1 MDLPKY
7 AFYKRGDHFHFGFKS
22 NVSVLF
28 EESFAK
34 EISQYLIDINGPCNV
49 VTEEEAVQY
58 ILEAVSGFKDRIKYV
73 PAISLWCMSSEYFRV
88 DPSPVFAPV
97 VYPTVYH
104 EIKAGLQRKYGDREG
119 LFLANRFAS
128 AYRRYCLDN
137 CADNFR
143 FALMSNPFE
152 LMQYNRNKEN
162 GCCGFYDEELVF
174 IDRDTKEEKKFVI
187 GFNFGH

>member
-7 AFYKRGDHFHFGFKS
+7 AFYKRKGYFHFGFES
-22 NVSVLF
+22 NISVLL

-34 EISQYLIDINGPCNV
+34 EISQYLIDINRPCNV
-49 VTEEEAVQY
+49 ITEEEAAQH
-58 ILEAVSGFKDRIKYV
+58 VSGMVSSFRDRIKYI
-73 PAISLWCMSSEYFRV
+73 PAISLWCMSSEYFSV
-88 DPSPVFAPV
+88 DSNLPLEPV
-97 VYPTVYH
+97 VYPTIYH
-104 EIKAGLQRKYGDREG
+104 EIKAGLQRKYGNREG

-128 AYRRYCLDN
+128 AYRRYGMNN

-162 GCCGFYDEELVF
+162 GCCGFYDEEFVF
-174 IDRDTKEEKKFVI
+174 TDKDTGEEK
-187 GFNFGH
+187 NL